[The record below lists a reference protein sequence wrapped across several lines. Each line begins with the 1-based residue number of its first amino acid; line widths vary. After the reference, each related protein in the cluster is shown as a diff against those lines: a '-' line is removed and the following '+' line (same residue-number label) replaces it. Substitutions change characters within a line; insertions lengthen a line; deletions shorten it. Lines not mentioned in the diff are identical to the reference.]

1 MYIACCFLAIIFKN
15 HPKQKVLSLK
25 LLSYVKHRT
34 PIYPGQTK
42 SLFFLVYHLNYS
54 YDLMRTVLR
63 DSAITVINVFILSDS
78 HPLSTLSTY
87 YLTIQEQSI

>member
-1 MYIACCFLAIIFKN
+1 MYIACFFLAMIFKN

-78 HPLSTLSTY
+78 HP
-87 YLTIQEQSI
+87 